1 MKYPHIQ
8 DSHTNGSQKLL
19 HLFHPLFFVLMLL
32 GQSFCSLAQSEVP
45 VEKNQAIS
53 NTPTTKQTVH
63 WGTGF
68 VIDNEYLLTAWHVVQ
83 SQKQILVGPILS
95 GRWVLAEVVQSD
107 AKLDLALLKARINL
121 PPLWLSPG
129 NQIPHGL
136 EVSVIGFPQPKMQG
150 LSKKISQGIVNGYR
164 TDQEQAL
171 DTGFI
176 QFSAEVAQ
184 GNSGGPVF
192 GPDGTVIG
200 MVQRKL
206 NSEKLTDFGANSN
219 VSFAIR
225 SSALI
230 KFLQNGPANPRQRQV
245 SIETLLRPYQVFN
258 QSQASVL
265 AVIARDAL
273 IPEAAKSP

>member
-1 MKYPHIQ
+1 MQ
-8 DSHTNGSQKLL
+8 DPQKLS
-19 HLFHPLFFVLMLL
+19 HHFHQLLLGLMLL
-32 GQSFCSLAQSEVP
+32 GLSFCSLAQSEVST
-45 VEKNQAIS
+45 EKSPAS
-53 NTPTTKQTVH
+53 PNTNVTKQSIH

-68 VIDNEYLLTAWHVVQ
+68 VVDNEYLLTAWHVVQ
-83 SQKQILVGPILS
+83 SQKQILVGPLLS

-107 AKLDLALLKARINL
+107 PKLDLALLKARVNL

-206 NSEKLTDFGANSN
+206 NSEKLTDSSANSN

-230 KFLQNGPANPRQRQV
+230 KFLQSSPANPRQRQV

-258 QSQASVL
+258 QSHASVL

>member
-1 MKYPHIQ
+1 MQVP
-8 DSHTNGSQKLL
+8 QKLSHRL
-19 HLFHPLFFVLMLL
+19 HQFLVCFTLWGLSICASAQNDASIGTSPAIPVTPAAK
-32 GQSFCSLAQSEVP
+32 QS
-45 VEKNQAIS
+45 
-53 NTPTTKQTVH
+53 VH

-68 VIDNEYLLTAWHVVQ
+68 VVDNEYLLTAWHVVQ
-83 SQKQILVGPILS
+83 SQKQILVGPLIS

-107 AKLDLALLKARINL
+107 PKLDLALLKVRINL

-136 EVSVIGFPQPKMQG
+136 EVSVIGFPQPRMQG

-164 TDQEQAL
+164 SDQEQAL

-273 IPEAAKSP
+273 IPEAVKSP